1 MATLQN
7 SKKVL
12 VIESFKQESMY
23 IVWIICPPG
32 QKDGRCRK
40 VPVSEGSIDKYI
52 YNCEPILGA
61 ANMGL
66 ALFFSITSLKK

>member
-23 IVWIICPPG
+23 IVWIICPPA

-52 YNCEPILGA
+52 
-61 ANMGL
+61 
-66 ALFFSITSLKK
+66 

>member
-1 MATLQN
+1 MNSSHHIKQIQLNLSTMATLQN

-23 IVWIICPPG
+23 IIWIICPPA

-52 YNCEPILGA
+52 
-61 ANMGL
+61 
-66 ALFFSITSLKK
+66 